1 MLPFA
6 GWRGKTNATVASSD
20 SPSIIN
26 LLNPWHIFRRVWRHR
41 ELAWQFAVREIE
53 LRHRGSRLGAMWALM
68 NPLSMLLLYWFIFGL
83 IFKSKFGIL
92 PNETQFDFV
101 LAMFFGLTMF
111 QVFAETLAWGPIVI
125 ASNPNFVKKVVF
137 PLEILPVAKVG
148 DAAYHLGISLL
159 LVLAGSLFSSVGI
172 TWSALWLPVLVL
184 PLLLIAL
191 GLAWTLSAI
200 GVFVRDIQQLIPLL
214 ATALQFASAV
224 MFAPEKMRDIP
235 YAWQIMRLNPL
246 LQILDLGRRVVLWH
260 QAMDWAWLAYIYA
273 FALVTLVLGYACFM
287 LLRRSFAEVI

>member
-1 MLPFA
+1 MP
-6 GWRGKTNATVASSD
+6 SSD
-20 SPSIIN
+20 SPSLLN
-26 LLNPWHIFRRVWRHR
+26 LLNPWHIVRTVWRHR
-41 ELAWQFAVREIE
+41 DLTRQFAIREIE
-53 LRHRGSRLGAMWALM
+53 LRHKGSRLGAVWALM

-101 LAMFFGLTMF
+101 LAMFFGLAMF

-137 PLEILPVAKVG
+137 PLEVLPVAKIG

-159 LVLAGSLFSSVGI
+159 LVIGGSLFGSVGLG
-172 TWSALWLPVLVL
+172 WSVLWLPVLVL
-184 PLLLIAL
+184 PLLLTAL
-191 GLAWTLSAI
+191 GIAWALSAI
-200 GVFVRDIQQLIPLL
+200 GVFVRDIQQLVPLL

-235 YAWQIMRLNPL
+235 YAWQILRFNPL

-260 QAMDWAWLAYIYA
+260 QPMNWVWLAYVYA
-273 FALVTLVLGYACFM
+273 FAIVTVALGYTCFM